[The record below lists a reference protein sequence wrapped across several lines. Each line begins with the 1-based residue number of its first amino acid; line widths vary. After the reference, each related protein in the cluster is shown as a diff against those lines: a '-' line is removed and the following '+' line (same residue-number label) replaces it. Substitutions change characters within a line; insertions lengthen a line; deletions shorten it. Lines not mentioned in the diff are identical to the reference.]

1 MGNRA
6 INKSH
11 LKAIIHAFTHC
22 LLPIAYYLLLI
33 TYNLEMYL
41 YVKALHII
49 FIVTWF
55 SGMFYIVRLFV
66 YNAEANEKT
75 EPERSI
81 LRSQFSLMIKR
92 LWLGITYPSA
102 ILTLIFGSLMWYLMG
117 VTPEWLMIKLCFVAG
132 LYLYHFSLDMIYRQQ
147 SKGIFK
153 YTSQQLRIWN
163 EMATIFLVA
172 IVMLVVVKENM
183 SFVWGLLGLFL
194 LIIIL
199 MSAIKLYKLSR
210 EKVTN

>member
-1 MGNRA
+1 
-6 INKSH
+6 
-11 LKAIIHAFTHC
+11 
-22 LLPIAYYLLLI
+22 
-33 TYNLEMYL
+33 MYL

-81 LRSQFSLMIKR
+81 LRTQFSLMIKR

-132 LYLYHFSLDMIYRQQ
+132 LYLYHFSLDVIYRQQ

-153 YTSQQLRIWN
+153 YSSQQLRIWN

-194 LIIIL
+194 FIIIL

-210 EKVTN
+210 EKSTN